1 MPWGR
6 GNFRARAGPNNSS
19 PLTNFSSTPLIG
31 IIFLSSR
38 TCCFKY
44 NFVQKH
50 LEETND
56 KISEQEKLTLKITD
70 MKVVV
75 ASNQHC
81 MFIIVTQIS
90 FAFLSC
96 YVLNYNCIFIIVIHI
111 IIFIAFSS
119 LSPISS

>member
-1 MPWGR
+1 MKKYVQRGGGKIHAQG

-19 PLTNFSSTPLIG
+19 PLTNFSYTPLIG

-75 ASNQHC
+75 AFNQHC

-111 IIFIAFSS
+111 
-119 LSPISS
+119 